1 MPNTPRIVTRSET
14 TSSNTTENLNKGS
27 KLTFAEMDSNFI
39 ELKNGSIGVVADDS
53 ATIDIKHGDTLYI
66 QGGTNVT
73 TSTDSAGVLTI
84 NATGEVTADSV
95 TTFTNKTFDAN
106 ATGNSISNIETADFA
121 ASAFLDE
128 DNMASNSDTAVASQ
142 QSIKAY
148 VDAEDANIASD
159 TLTFT
164 NKSGNIS
171 QWTNDSGYITDAN
184 LTFVGDDST
193 GVSFSAK
200 NNDDI
205 TITGTGG
212 ITSTVSGNTIT
223 IDGSGVA
230 GTGGTGDLSIIGSTI
245 SAPSNADLTLTV
257 AGTGQIVVDGTLTAT
272 EVISD
277 LTGTIEFDAKAT
289 EAITK
294 GEAVYIAG
302 IDGNTPTVALAR
314 ANAAGTMPAFGIAA
328 ADIALNATGKIT
340 TFGSLTGLDAADFGE
355 TSITFALGDTIYI
368 SSAEAGKLTNV
379 APTGEA
385 NFIQNIGKIERA
397 TPTTNITI
405 KVGGAGRS
413 NATPALND
421 GNIFIGNASNQS
433 STVALSEQIKN
444 YKAIT
449 MVGDDSTGTNINIG
463 ETFKVAGTQNVSTAV
478 SGDTLTITGPDLST
492 YLENVVEDTTPQLGG
507 DLDLNTNDI
516 TGTGD
521 INLTG
526 SIGNEAITISQNNI
540 SATRSGDDLVLSS
553 SGSGDIRLDGNIV
566 YVGDDD
572 STGPNPYRYY
582 STTTPPMIS
591 APNSDDDLVFRTT
604 DSQTD
609 IGGRFVFLNGS
620 GSKTYVVIR
629 GGSPT
634 TGQAYVGGAG
644 PGAETI
650 IANGLQFEDNLSSD
664 PHTLYTP
671 PYQTAQIKVKGGA
684 YGASGDIDL
693 LPYGSG
699 EVNITKVDIDSGAI
713 DGTVIGANSAAAGT
727 FTDLSANGTITMN
740 SNKITNVT
748 DPTSAQ
754 DAATKAYVDANA
766 GGTTGD
772 ITFIGSTIL
781 GPSNA
786 DIRIEPSGTGDIQLF
801 TDSGSHVK
809 IGESTASNYWT
820 FLSGNIFRYYSAS
833 GGSCIIDN
841 SQGGQ
846 IQMDGPTDDGDIRLQ
861 TLTGGEIIVGPQN
874 LNARITTD
882 GTSDLI
888 LNTNSGTN
896 SGTITI
902 EDGVNGAIQISPN
915 GTGKL
920 VISGL
925 AFPNAD
931 GTADQVLGTNGSGVL
946 SFRDPTAINID
957 GGTADSV
964 YTSVPTIDGGTA

>member
-27 KLTFAEMDSNFI
+27 KLTFAEMDSNFL
-39 ELKNGSIGVVADDS
+39 ELRNGSIG
-53 ATIDIKHGDTLYI
+53 I
-66 QGGTNVT
+66 
-73 TSTDSAGVLTI
+73 
-84 NATGEVTADSV
+84 
-95 TTFTNKTFDAN
+95 
-106 ATGNSISNIETADFA
+106 
-121 ASAFLDE
+121 
-128 DNMASNSDTAVASQ
+128 
-142 QSIKAY
+142 
-148 VDAEDANIASD
+148 
-159 TLTFT
+159 
-164 NKSGNIS
+164 
-171 QWTNDSGYITDAN
+171 
-184 LTFVGDDST
+184 VGDDST
-193 GVSFSAK
+193 GIDLAH
-200 NNDDI
+200 
-205 TITGTGG
+205 G
-212 ITSTVSGNTIT
+212 STLK
-223 IDGSGVA
+223 VA
-230 GTGGTGDLSIIGSTI
+230 GTGGIATSVSGDTLTIDASSIVTSTLGDLTAVGSTLI
-245 SAPSNADLTLTV
+245 APSNADLTLTV

-294 GEAVYIAG
+294 GQAVYIAG
-302 IDGNTPTVALAR
+302 IDGNTPTVGKAR
-314 ANAAGTMPAFGIAA
+314 ANSSSTMPGFGIAA
-328 ADIALNATGKIT
+328 DDIALNATGKIT
-340 TFGSLTGLDAADFGE
+340 TFGSLTGLDVADFGE
-355 TSITFALGDTIYI
+355 TSITFALRDTLYV

-379 APTGEA
+379 APTGES

-413 NATPALND
+413 NATPALNE

-433 STVALSEQIKN
+433 STVALSDQIKN

-449 MVGDDSTGTNINIG
+449 VVGDDSTGTDVNIG
-463 ETFKVAGTQNVSTAV
+463 ESFKMAGTQNITTAV
-478 SGDTLTITGPDLST
+478 SGDTLTITGPDLTS

-507 DLDLNTNDI
+507 DLDVNGNAIKGSTVSILGATGELMITATENGPVALRYDNNLKLTTKSDGVDITGELQADSLDIDGNADITGTLNTHTIPGGTGTIALTSDITGISNVVEDTTPQLGGDLDVNSNNI

-521 INLTG
+521 INITG
-526 SIGNEAITISQNNI
+526 SIANEAITISQNNI

-553 SGSGDIRLDGNIV
+553 SGSGDIRLDGNRV

-572 STGPNPYRYY
+572 STGPNPFRYY
-582 STTTPPMIS
+582 STTTPPTIS

-629 GGSPT
+629 NGSPT

-650 IANGLQFEDNLSSD
+650 IANGLQFENNLSSD

-693 LPYGSG
+693 IPYGSG
-699 EVNITKVDIDSGAI
+699 EVNITNVDIGSGAI
-713 DGTVIGANSAAAGT
+713 DGTTIGAASAAPGT
-727 FTDLSANGTITMN
+727 FTNLSANGTITMN
-740 SNKITNVT
+740 SNRITNVT

-754 DAATKAYVDANA
+754 DAATKAYVDANV
-766 GGTTGD
+766 GGGGAANTGD
-772 ITFIGSTIL
+772 ITFIGSTML

-786 DIRIEPSGTGDIQLF
+786 DITIQPSGTGDIHLK
-801 TDSGSHVK
+801 TDGASDVK
-809 IGESTASNYWT
+809 IGELTTNSYWQFLPDNGILRWNSSTGNPLYIDHSN
-820 FLSGNIFRYYSAS
+820 
-833 GGSCIIDN
+833 
-841 SQGGQ
+841 GGQ
-846 IQMDGPTDDGDIRLQ
+846 IKMDGPTDNGDIRLQ
-861 TLTGGEIIVGPQN
+861 TLTGGEVIVGPQD
-874 LNARITTD
+874 LDARITTD
-882 GTSDLI
+882 GTASLI
-888 LNTNSGTN
+888 INTNSGTN
-896 SGTITI
+896 SGSVVIN
-902 EDGVNGAIQISPN
+902 EGVNGNINITPD
-915 GTGKL
+915 GTGKV

-925 AFPNAD
+925 AFPDTD
-931 GTADQVLGTNGSGVL
+931 GTADQILGTNGSGVL